1 MTESTTFMT
10 LLPASRK
17 VVDLSI
23 TNDNYY
29 LYHAKMRQTT
39 LIKRYSPTI
48 LIRLTY
54 FTYRIIVLFENQ

>member
-23 TNDNYY
+23 TNQNGWRIS
-29 LYHAKMRQTT
+29 LYEGCLSHFCMVKV
-39 LIKRYSPTI
+39 LIIIRY
-48 LIRLTY
+48 
-54 FTYRIIVLFENQ
+54 